1 MISELEERILAEVQ
15 DLPLTATP
23 FKDVAQRLGLDEA
36 TVLATCQ
43 VMLDKG
49 YVKRFSVS
57 LSHRKL
63 GFSANPMTAMN
74 VPEDRVEEVGQ
85 TVAREPGVTH
95 CYSRSGWAYNL
106 FFMIHDKDRETA
118 IRRAE
123 EIVQRAGGFDH
134 RILFSTREL
143 KKTSFTI
150 ERPVA
155 NEEKE
160 VRG

>member
-15 DLPLTATP
+15 SLPLTATP
-23 FKDVAQRLGLDEA
+23 FEDVAQRLGLDEA
-36 TVLATCQ
+36 TVLAACQ
-43 VMLDKG
+43 EMLDKG

-57 LSHRKL
+57 LSHRRL
-63 GFSANPMTAMN
+63 GFSANPMTAMD

-85 TVAREPGVTH
+85 AIAREPGVTH
-95 CYSRSGWAYNL
+95 CYTRSGWTYNM
-106 FFMIHDKDRETA
+106 FFMIHDKDRENA
-118 IRRAE
+118 IRRAK
-123 EIVQRAGGFDH
+123 EIVQRAGGFNH

-155 NEEKE
+155 SGDEE